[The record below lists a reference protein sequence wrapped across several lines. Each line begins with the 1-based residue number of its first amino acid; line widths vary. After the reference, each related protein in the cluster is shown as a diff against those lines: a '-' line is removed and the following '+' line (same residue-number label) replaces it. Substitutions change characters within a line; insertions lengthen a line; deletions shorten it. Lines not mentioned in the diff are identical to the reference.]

1 MMVAY
6 FFLLLLF
13 GSTSIMTYK
22 YIKLKKW
29 TKTYDEIG
37 TGRHGFYMYNKGS
50 YNAIVYV
57 NEIDRFK
64 DGYSK
69 IKFNYAESS
78 GPWKTESIKK
88 YESEFIS
95 LTKTDKIEWLES
107 EEDIK
112 KIRKEK
118 LENLKKL

>member
-1 MMVAY
+1 MIVAY
-6 FFLLLLF
+6 IFLLLLF

-22 YIKLKKW
+22 YIKLKNWVKS
-29 TKTYDEIG
+29 YEEIG
-37 TGRHGFYMYNKGS
+37 TGKHGFYMYNKGS
-50 YNAIVYV
+50 YSAIVYV

-69 IKFNYAESS
+69 IKFDYAE
-78 GPWKTESIKK
+78 GIGNWKTDSKEKSKLD
-88 YESEFIS
+88 FIS
-95 LTKTDKIEWLES
+95 LITTDKVEWLES